1 MTLLT
6 LAHGRY
12 RENPTSKCGPPFKVR
27 RHTDPAQT
35 HVLTLSEGAAAA
47 DAVWGV
53 WPNNSN
59 ATATC
64 SPHLPLFPSPL
75 SPPNCIPYTCSEGAA
90 AAEFGVGRVAEQQQR
105 HHDVLPP
112 PPPPPPFPSFPPHS
126 PLPIAFP
133 VPAVKVLLQLN
144 AAWGVWPNN
153 SNATTACSAWDGLTC
168 RPKGL
173 VVAL

>member
-6 LAHGRY
+6 LAHGLKALLQLKAAWGVWAG
-12 RENPTSKCGPPFKVR
+12 NSNAT
-27 RHTDPAQT
+27 TT
-35 HVLTLSEGAAAA
+35 EGAAAA
-47 DAVWGV
+47 DAVLGV

-59 ATATC
+59 ATAT
-64 SPHLPLFPSPL
+64 
-75 SPPNCIPYTCSEGAA
+75 EGAA
-90 AAEFGVGRVAEQQQR
+90 AAEFGVG
-105 HHDVLPP
+105 L
-112 PPPPPPFPSFPPHS
+112 
-126 PLPIAFP
+126 
-133 VPAVKVLLQLN
+133 KVLLQLN